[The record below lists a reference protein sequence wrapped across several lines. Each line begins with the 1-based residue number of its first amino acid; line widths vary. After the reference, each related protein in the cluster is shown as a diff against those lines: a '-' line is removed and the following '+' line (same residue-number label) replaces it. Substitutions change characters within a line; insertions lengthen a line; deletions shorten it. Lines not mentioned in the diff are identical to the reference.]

1 MSEGAITA
9 IADLDR
15 VLEEERA
22 ALLGGDLAALD
33 ALLERKSLLIET
45 LAREAAGVPEA
56 LEPLQIKLRRNRELF
71 EQALAGLRA
80 VSDRLQA
87 LREVHEGGGTYDVS
101 GRRRRIEKAAR
112 HRLERHA

>member
-1 MSEGAITA
+1 MSDCTSTA

-15 VLEEERA
+15 LLEEERA
-22 ALLGGDLAALD
+22 ALLGGNLPALD
-33 ALLERKSLLIET
+33 EMLERKSVLIET
-45 LAREAAGVPEA
+45 LAREAAGAPEA

-80 VSDRLQA
+80 VSDRLQT

-101 GRRRRIEKAAR
+101 GQRRRIEKAAR
-112 HRLERHA
+112 HRLEKRS

>member
-1 MSEGAITA
+1 MSDCARTA
-9 IADLDR
+9 IADLDQL
-15 VLEEERA
+15 LEEERA

-33 ALLERKSLLIET
+33 KLLERKSVLIET
-45 LAREAAGVPEA
+45 LAREATSIPQE

-87 LREVHEGGGTYDVS
+87 LREVHEGGETYDVS
-101 GRRRRIEKAAR
+101 GRRRSIEKGAQ
-112 HRLERHA
+112 HRLEKRA